1 MSGRPMTIDDC
12 RMIEFPRMVDPEG
25 SLTFIE
31 GERHVPFELK
41 RVFYIYDVP
50 TAESRGAHAH
60 KELQQVLICL
70 SGSFDVL
77 LEDGE
82 QRREVRMNRPWRGL
96 YVPRMIWAAIINFDP
111 GSVCLVLASERYSEA
126 DYYRDYQEYLRAKRH
141 EDAAAAAAG

>member
-1 MSGRPMTIDDC
+1 MTVDDC
-12 RMIEFPRMVDPEG
+12 REIEFPRMIDPEG

-31 GERHVPFELK
+31 GDRHIPFGIR

-77 LEDGE
+77 IDDGRR
-82 QRREVRMNRPWRGL
+82 RREVRMHRPWKGL
-96 YVPRMIWAAIINFDP
+96 YIPAMVWARIINFDA
-111 GSVCLVLASERYSEA
+111 GSVCLVLASEYYSEA
-126 DYYRDYQEYLRAKRH
+126 DYYRDYGVYLAAKGC
-141 EDAAAAAAG
+141 ET

>member
-1 MSGRPMTIDDC
+1 MTIDDC
-12 RMIEFPRMVDPEG
+12 RIIEFPRMMDPEG

-31 GERHVPFELK
+31 GERHVPFAIR

-77 LEDGE
+77 LDDGGR
-82 QRREVRMNRPWRGL
+82 RREIRMHRPWLGL
-96 YVPRMIWAAIINFDP
+96 YIPRMIWARIINFDP
-111 GSVCLVLASERYSEA
+111 GAVCLVLASELYSEA
-126 DYYRDYQEYLRAKRH
+126 DYYRDYEEFLRAKRL
-141 EDAAAAAAG
+141 ESAASA